1 MDEVPSIIT
10 VRLTETTYLWVSVQ
24 PTLLVEIYSPRK
36 NLLFLCQML
45 TVWVDMVT
53 NYRILVYNA
62 IFLDFFFVLR
72 EKDKE
77 IGVMRWSFSEK
88 WKNCKDFRR
97 ASSHG

>member
-1 MDEVPSIIT
+1 MDAVPSIIT

-53 NYRILVYNA
+53 NYRILVHNA
-62 IFLDFFFVLR
+62 IFLDFFLY
-72 EKDKE
+72 
-77 IGVMRWSFSEK
+77 
-88 WKNCKDFRR
+88 
-97 ASSHG
+97 